1 MDGRLKKKA
10 QWKFIREF
18 IGFLVSAAILL
29 FLFSLMFRN
38 VRYNWQWYR
47 VPRYLFRF
55 KDGAFSVG
63 PLITGLG
70 MTLRISFLS
79 LILALFF
86 GMASAYLRLSGGKVA
101 PLIGTIYVEAVRN
114 TPLLIQLFFIY
125 FVFAP
130 VFGIGSQFSAI
141 LALSL
146 FEGAYASEIIRGGI
160 MAVDKGQWE
169 AAWSLGLKS
178 SALYRDIIFP
188 QAFRT
193 VIPSLAGQAVSTVK
207 DSALVSTIAIYDLT
221 MRGREIISETFLTFE
236 IWFTLAGIYLIITLG
251 LSICIHLMD
260 RLLLSRG

>member
-1 MDGRLKKKA
+1 MKKA
-10 QWKFIREF
+10 RWKFIREF
-18 IGFLVSAAILL
+18 TSFLVATAILL
-29 FLFSLMFRN
+29 FLFLLLLRN

-47 VPRYLFRF
+47 IPRYLFQL
-55 KDGAFSVG
+55 KDGTLRIG

-70 MTLRISFLS
+70 LTLKISSLS
-79 LILALFF
+79 LLLALFF
-86 GMASAYLRLSGGKVA
+86 GMASAYLRLSGGKIA
-101 PLIGTIYVEAVRN
+101 PLIGTIYVETVRN

-130 VFGIGSQFSAI
+130 VFGIGSEFSAI

-169 AAWSLGLKS
+169 AAWSLGLKGS
-178 SALYRDIIFP
+178 SVYRAIIFP

-193 VIPSLAGQAVSTVK
+193 IIPSLAGQAVSTVK

-236 IWFTLAGIYLIITLG
+236 IWFTLAGIYLTITLG